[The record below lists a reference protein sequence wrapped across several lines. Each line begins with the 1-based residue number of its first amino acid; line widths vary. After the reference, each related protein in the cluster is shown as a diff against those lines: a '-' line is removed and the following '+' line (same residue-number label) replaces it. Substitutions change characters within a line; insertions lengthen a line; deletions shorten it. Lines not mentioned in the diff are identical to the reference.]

1 MSRSANRLG
10 PGDLLAL
17 LGALVLF
24 ADLFQPWYE
33 FKLPAGAL
41 DDLGTGGG
49 PFADLIREGLRT
61 LAQVG
66 AVPITG
72 WEAFHGLDVA
82 LAGLAVAVALL
93 VVMRVTG
100 REDPLGMRAPG
111 ATVAAGVAVMLLV
124 AWRIGDRPAP
134 SQVLHLRMG
143 IWVALGA
150 GALIALGGW
159 LAPRSQ
165 GASDA
170 AFPSWGTLPPPAPAS
185 APAGSVPPPPGSERL

>member
-1 MSRSANRLG
+1 MSRSSQRLV
-10 PGDLLAL
+10 PGDAL
-17 LGALVLF
+17 VLVGAVVLF

-33 FKLPAGAL
+33 FKLPSGAL
-41 DDLGTGGG
+41 DNLGTGGG

-66 AVPITG
+66 AVPITA
-72 WEAFHGLDVA
+72 WEAFHGLDVVF
-82 LAGLAVAVALL
+82 AGLAVGAAVL
-93 VVMRVTG
+93 VLMRVSG
-100 REDPLGMRAPG
+100 QEAPLGLRPPG
-111 ATVAAGVAVMLLV
+111 AIVAAGVAVMGLV

-159 LAPRSQ
+159 LGPRSEP
-165 GASDA
+165 APDA
-170 AFPSWGTLPPPAPAS
+170 ALPSWGTLPPPAAAS
-185 APAGSVPPPPGSERL
+185 APAGSVPPPPGGERL